1 MSPAFQ
7 LHCWMVTDCL
17 PTFRIVAVRTGDRKP
32 CPAAE
37 ARDRIGNLCLASSEK
52 VSSLPPDPI
61 APARSSSWTRW
72 PERQK
77 VNACQPREARER
89 STPPMA
95 TASGIQSV
103 PELVCTITTL
113 TMTRV
118 TGPGVGAGDLIM
130 PNERSGARPKLGP
143 GDHRFTLSSMI
154 SIRPGRMFPELA
166 CSALYTMILAGLLG
180 RLGVGETT
188 VTPTQP
194 PIAVP
199 HCAPRSQCRETTSGK
214 LRRPTR
220 LT

>member
-1 MSPAFQ
+1 
-7 LHCWMVTDCL
+7 
-17 PTFRIVAVRTGDRKP
+17 
-32 CPAAE
+32 
-37 ARDRIGNLCLASSEK
+37 
-52 VSSLPPDPI
+52 
-61 APARSSSWTRW
+61 
-72 PERQK
+72 
-77 VNACQPREARER
+77 
-89 STPPMA
+89 MA

-118 TGPGVGAGDLIM
+118 AGPGVGAGDLIM

-188 VTPTQP
+188 VAPTG
-194 PIAVP
+194 P
-199 HCAPRSQCRETTSGK
+199 HSPAPA
-214 LRRPTR
+214 PV
-220 LT
+220 